1 MSKLGGRYRV
11 LIYSRLGTPG
21 LSTIVRNGTTLTYI
35 TQSLQFTLDFTFI
48 HSMDLDKHII
58 TFIYHAFTILQNSR
72 LYYPKN
78 PVFSLFISPNPWQAL
93 IFLLALQFCFFL
105 ECDIIGIK
113 QYIAF
118 SDQFLLFSSMNLRFH
133 CVFFMIQ
140 QLSFF
145 FF

>member
-1 MSKLGGRYRV
+1 MAKLRRRYRV
-11 LIYSRLGTPG
+11 LIQSCLGMPS

-35 TQSLQFTLDFTFI
+35 TQNLQFTLDFTFI
-48 HSMDLDKHII
+48 HSIDLDKHIV

-72 LYYPKN
+72 LHYPKN

-93 IFLLALQFCFFL
+93 IFFLALQFCFFL

-113 QYIAF
+113 QNIDF

-133 CVFFMIQ
+133 CVFIMIQ
-140 QLSFF
+140 
-145 FF
+145 